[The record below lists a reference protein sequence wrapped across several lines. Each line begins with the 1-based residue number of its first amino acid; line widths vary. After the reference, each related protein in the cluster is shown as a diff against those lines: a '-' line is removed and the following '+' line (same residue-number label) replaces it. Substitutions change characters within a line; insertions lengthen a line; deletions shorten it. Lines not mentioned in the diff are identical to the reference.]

1 MAELD
6 FRELEVLARDLDAA
20 GPKAA
25 VATRQVVKRG
35 AQKVKERLQREASGI
50 KHAPGLPDAISY
62 DVELR
67 GDVIE
72 AEIGPERGGAGSLAL
87 LYLGNS
93 RLSSPPLPDPML
105 AGDEENEVL
114 SEFIARIGEE
124 SLG

>member
-1 MAELD
+1 MAEWD

-50 KHAPGLPDAISY
+50 KHAPGLPAAISY

-93 RLSSPPLPDPML
+93 RLSPPLPDPML
-105 AGDEENEVL
+105 ASDAENEVM
-114 SEFIARIGEE
+114 SEFLARVGEE

>member
-1 MAELD
+1 MAEWD

-25 VATRQVVKRG
+25 VAARQVVKRG

-50 KHAPGLPDAISY
+50 KHAPGLPAAITY

-93 RLSSPPLPDPML
+93 RLSPPLPDPML
-105 AGDEENEVL
+105 ASDAENEVM
-114 SEFIARIGEE
+114 SEFLARVGEE